1 MELVEL
7 RKNIDRVDNQILS
20 LFLERMELCEQV
32 AEYKRE
38 HALPIF
44 NQEREEEIL
53 SRMEAN
59 AGNRQRD
66 TRRLFSLVMELS
78 RLAQR
83 EWLLSERTKKYPLN

>member
-1 MELVEL
+1 MELAEL

-44 NQEREEEIL
+44 NREREEEIL
-53 SRMEAN
+53 SRVEAK
-59 AGNRQRD
+59 AENRQCD
-66 TRRLFSLVMELS
+66 VRRLFSLMMELS
-78 RLAQR
+78 RSAQR
-83 EWLLSERTKKYPLN
+83 EWLSSERTKKYPLN